1 MKHNVIKKTIILVS
15 AFTLCAGLAG
25 CSKNQDKTAEKFLTS
40 VQTQDFSTAMGCLNE
55 ENRLIRV
62 FSAVE
67 GVSVPELD
75 EVYRTFSTQLEEMS
89 FEISGKGE
97 KPGEYKVS
105 IKNRD
110 YDTAIKEAM
119 NAAIQSQTE
128 TGNDEFSN
136 YAGWLGQ
143 GVSQAV
149 MGEEAEETITISKEN
164 GGTIKASTNLGFLTL
179 LTGGFYGYTN
189 LTMTTCTL
197 TNEEQ
202 TSTYYIAATGDRV
215 IGCIMIDTITLDLS
229 GATEEEV
236 ALLVEETEKQMRG
249 KKGIYGN
256 AAAEDGNFT
265 TTIGIDFNQ
274 AEQADL
280 ITMGLIDGSRG
291 YNEYLSLKTTLEGFE
306 KQGMACVT
314 SPQYK

>member
-1 MKHNVIKKTIILVS
+1 MKHNVIKKTMISLC
-15 AFTLCAGLAG
+15 AFALCAGLTA
-25 CSKNQDKTAEKFLTS
+25 CSENQEKTAEKFLTS
-40 VQTQDFSTAMGCLNE
+40 VQTQDFATAMSCMDE
-55 ENRLIRV
+55 DNRLNRV
-62 FSAVE
+62 FSAVD

-75 EVYRTFSTQLEEMS
+75 EVYRTFSKQMNEMT
-89 FEISGKGE
+89 FEILGKGAN
-97 KPGEYKVS
+97 PGECNVR

-128 TGNDEFSN
+128 TGNNEFSN
-136 YAGWLGQ
+136 YAGWLGL

-149 MGEEAEETITISKEN
+149 LGQEAEETMTISKDS
-164 GGTIKASTNLGFLTL
+164 GGIIKTKDNIDFFAL
-179 LTGGFYGYTN
+179 LTGDFYSYAN

-202 TSTYYIAATGDRV
+202 ESTYYIAARGDRV
-215 IGCIMIDTITLDLS
+215 MGCIMVDTIMLDLS
-229 GATEEEV
+229 GATDEEV
-236 ALLVEETEKQMRG
+236 DLLVEETEKQMRG

-256 AAAEDGNFT
+256 ATAREGNIT
-265 TTIGIDFNQ
+265 TTVGIDFTQ
-274 AEQADL
+274 TEQADL

-291 YNEYLSLKTTLEGFE
+291 FQEYLSLKTTIEGFE
-306 KQGMACVT
+306 SQGMTCVT

>member
-1 MKHNVIKKTIILVS
+1 MKHNLLKKTMVFVS
-15 AFTLCAGLAG
+15 AFALCAGLTA
-25 CSKNQDKTAEKFLTS
+25 CSGNQEKTAEKFLTS
-40 VQTQDFSTAMGCLNE
+40 IQTQDFTTAMSCMDE
-55 ENRLIRV
+55 ENRLNRV
-62 FSAVE
+62 FSAVD

-75 EVYRTFSTQLEEMS
+75 EVYRTFSKQMNEMT
-89 FEISGKGE
+89 FEILGKGE
-97 KPGEYKVS
+97 NPGEYNVR

-128 TGNDEFSN
+128 TGNNEFSN
-136 YAGWLGQ
+136 YAEWLGQ

-149 MGEEAEETITISKEN
+149 LGQETEETMTISKDN
-164 GGTIKASTNLGFLTL
+164 GGIIKTVDNLDFFYL
-179 LTGGFYGYTN
+179 LTGDFYRYSN

-202 TSTYYIAATGDRV
+202 VSTYYIAARGDSV
-215 IGCIMIDTITLDLS
+215 MGCIMVETIMLDLS
-229 GATEEEV
+229 GATEEEM

-256 AAAEDGNFT
+256 VTADDGSIT
-265 TTIGIDFNQ
+265 TTLGIDFGQ

-280 ITMGLIDGSRG
+280 ITMGLISGSRG
-291 YNEYLSLKTTLEGFE
+291 YQEYLSLKTTIKGFE
-306 KQGMACVT
+306 SQGMTCVT